1 MLTRFACTPL
11 HPVTNRCAFVRVVCW
26 AKNEESRRQTGE
38 RGSGRREGGRERD
51 RGRGSQREREREE
64 SGRRNGTRSA
74 PEKPGVPRA
83 TTDTLTESS
92 TGTVCVCEACVC
104 ACIGVCEVCV
114 CVCVCVCVLVCAR
127 LCVRESVFDPV
138 PPAIRLRS
146 QTCRCRSRIC
156 VRPFTS
162 GLGTTTCRSNRPG
175 RVSALSRTS
184 AHACVCVCVFVFVF
198 VCVCTCSDHQH
209 D

>member
-1 MLTRFACTPL
+1 MEIVDFLRNPQKFTRLGGKMTKGGLLMGPPGTGKTL
-11 HPVTNRCAFVRVVCW
+11 L
-26 AKNEESRRQTGE
+26 AKAIAGM
-38 RGSGRREGGRERD
+38 
-51 RGRGSQREREREE
+51 EREREE